1 MIKPPGWCPNAI
13 PTLKGWKHHVRPE
26 ILKPAKLT
34 QEQIDEYNGDTAQ
47 VLIEAEPAPI
57 APTAT
62 MLSSNDKIYVDVDDI
77 DTDNM
82 EGMSK
87 AELEEVGREHGI
99 ELDRRK
105 SRKTLID
112 TLKGAMLKD

>member
-1 MIKPPGWCPNAI
+1 MIKAPGWCPNAI

-34 QEQIDEYNGDTAQ
+34 QEQIDEYNGVQ
-47 VLIEAEPAPI
+47 VLVEAEPAPI

-62 MLSSNDKIYVDVDDI
+62 MLTSADD
-77 DTDNM
+77 DLT
-82 EGMSK
+82 GMSK

-112 TLKGAMLKD
+112 TLKGVMLTE

>member
-1 MIKPPGWCPNAI
+1 MIKAPGWCPNAI

-34 QEQIDEYNGDTAQ
+34 QEQIDEYNGVQ
-47 VLIEAEPAPI
+47 VLVEAEPAPI

-62 MLSSNDKIYVDVDDI
+62 MLTSNDNIYVDVDD
-77 DTDNM
+77 DLTN
-82 EGMSK
+82 MSK

-112 TLKGAMLKD
+112 TLKGVMLKD

>member
-1 MIKPPGWCPNAI
+1 MIKAPGWCPNAI

-34 QEQIDEYNGDTAQ
+34 QEQIDEYNGVQ
-47 VLIEAEPAPI
+47 VLVEAEPAPI

-62 MLSSNDKIYVDVDDI
+62 MLTSNDNIYVDVDVEDL
-77 DTDNM
+77 D
-82 EGMSK
+82 MSIMTK
-87 AELEEVGREHGI
+87 TELEEVGREHGI

-105 SRKTLID
+105 SKKTLID
-112 TLKGAMLKD
+112 TLKGKMLKD

>member
-1 MIKPPGWCPNAI
+1 MIKAPGWCPNAI

-34 QEQIDEYNGDTAQ
+34 QEQIDEYNGVQ
-47 VLIEAEPAPI
+47 VLVEAEPAPI

-62 MLSSNDKIYVDVDDI
+62 MLTSADDDLSN
-77 DTDNM
+77 
-82 EGMSK
+82 MSK
-87 AELEEVGREHGI
+87 TELEEIGREHGI

-112 TLKGAMLKD
+112 TLKGTMLNG

>member
-1 MIKPPGWCPNAI
+1 MIKAPGWCPNAI

-34 QEQIDEYNGDTAQ
+34 QEQIDEYNGVQ
-47 VLIEAEPAPI
+47 VLVEAEPAPI

-62 MLSSNDKIYVDVDDI
+62 MLTSNDNIYVDIDD
-77 DTDNM
+77 DLAD
-82 EGMSK
+82 MSK
-87 AELEEVGREHGI
+87 TELEQVGREHGI

-105 SRKTLID
+105 SKKTCE
-112 TLKGAMLKD
+112 KMGESHRQ

>member
-1 MIKPPGWCPNAI
+1 MIKAPGWCPNAI

-34 QEQIDEYNGDTAQ
+34 QEQIDEYNGVQ
-47 VLIEAEPAPI
+47 VLVEAEPAPI

-62 MLSSNDKIYVDVDDI
+62 MLTSNDNVYVDVDDDLI
-77 DTDNM
+77 SMT
-82 EGMSK
+82 K
-87 AELEEVGREHGI
+87 TELEEVGREHGI

-105 SRKTLID
+105 SKKTLID
-112 TLKGAMLKD
+112 TLKGTMLKD

>member
-1 MIKPPGWCPNAI
+1 MIKAPGWCPNAI

-34 QEQIDEYNGDTAQ
+34 QEQIDEYNGVQ
-47 VLIEAEPAPI
+47 VLVEAEPAPI
-57 APTAT
+57 ATTAT
-62 MLSSNDKIYVDVDDI
+62 MLTSADDDLSN
-77 DTDNM
+77 
-82 EGMSK
+82 MSK
-87 AELEEVGREHGI
+87 SELEEVGREHGI

-112 TLKGAMLKD
+112 TLKGVMLTE

>member
-1 MIKPPGWCPNAI
+1 MIKAPGWCPNAI

-34 QEQIDEYNGDTAQ
+34 QEQIDEYNGVQ
-47 VLIEAEPAPI
+47 VLVEAEPAPI

-62 MLSSNDKIYVDVDDI
+62 MLTSNDNIYVDVDD
-77 DTDNM
+77 DLAD
-82 EGMSK
+82 MSK
-87 AELEEVGREHGI
+87 TELEQVGRKHGI

-105 SRKTLID
+105 SKKTLID
-112 TLKGAMLKD
+112 TLKGTMLKE

>member
-1 MIKPPGWCPNAI
+1 MIKAPGWCPNAI

-62 MLSSNDKIYVDVDDI
+62 MLSSNDNIYVDVDD
-77 DTDNM
+77 DLT
-82 EGMSK
+82 GMSK
-87 AELEEVGREHGI
+87 AELEEVGREHGV

-112 TLKGAMLKD
+112 TLKGTMLKD

>member
-1 MIKPPGWCPNAI
+1 MIKAPGWCPNAI

-34 QEQIDEYNGDTAQ
+34 QEQIDEYNGNTAQ

-62 MLSSNDKIYVDVDDI
+62 MLTSADD
-77 DTDNM
+77 DLT
-82 EGMSK
+82 GMSK
-87 AELEEVGREHGI
+87 AELEEVGREHGV

-112 TLKGAMLKD
+112 TLKGVMLKD

>member
-1 MIKPPGWCPNAI
+1 MIKAPGWCPNAI

-34 QEQIDEYNGDTAQ
+34 QEQIDKYNGVQ
-47 VLIEAEPAPI
+47 VLVEAEPAPI

-62 MLSSNDKIYVDVDDI
+62 MLTSADDDLSN
-77 DTDNM
+77 
-82 EGMSK
+82 MSK
-87 AELEEVGREHGI
+87 SELEEVGREHGI

-112 TLKGAMLKD
+112 TLKGVMLTE

>member
-1 MIKPPGWCPNAI
+1 MIKAPGWCPNAI

-34 QEQIDEYNGDTAQ
+34 QEQIDEYNGVQ
-47 VLIEAEPAPI
+47 VLVEAEPAPI

-62 MLSSNDKIYVDVDDI
+62 MLTSADDDFSN
-77 DTDNM
+77 
-82 EGMSK
+82 MSK
-87 AELEEVGREHGI
+87 SELEEVGREHGI

-112 TLKGAMLKD
+112 TLKGTMLNG

>member
-1 MIKPPGWCPNAI
+1 MIKAPGWCPNAI

-34 QEQIDEYNGDTAQ
+34 QEQIDEYNGVQ
-47 VLIEAEPAPI
+47 VLVEAEPAPI

-62 MLSSNDKIYVDVDDI
+62 MLTSADDDFSN
-77 DTDNM
+77 
-82 EGMSK
+82 MSK
-87 AELEEVGREHGI
+87 SELEEVGREHGI

-112 TLKGAMLKD
+112 TLKGVMLTE

>member
-1 MIKPPGWCPNAI
+1 MIKAPGWCPNAI
-13 PTLKGWKHHVRPE
+13 PTLKGWKHHARPE

-34 QEQIDEYNGDTAQ
+34 QEQIDEYNGVQ
-47 VLIEAEPAPI
+47 VLVEAEPAPI

-62 MLSSNDKIYVDVDDI
+62 MLTSNDNIYVDVDD
-77 DTDNM
+77 DLT
-82 EGMSK
+82 GMNK

-112 TLKGAMLKD
+112 TLKGAMLKE

>member
-1 MIKPPGWCPNAI
+1 MIKAPGWCPNAI
-13 PTLKGWKHHVRPE
+13 PTLKGWKHHARPE

-34 QEQIDEYNGDTAQ
+34 QEQIDEYNGDTVQ

-62 MLSSNDKIYVDVDDI
+62 MLSSNDNIYVDVDD
-77 DTDNM
+77 DLTC
-82 EGMSK
+82 MSK
-87 AELEEVGREHGI
+87 AELEEVGREHGV

-112 TLKGAMLKD
+112 TLKGVMLKD

>member
-1 MIKPPGWCPNAI
+1 MIKAPGWCPNAI

-34 QEQIDEYNGDTAQ
+34 QEQIDEYNGVQ
-47 VLIEAEPAPI
+47 VLVEAEPAPI

-62 MLSSNDKIYVDVDDI
+62 MLTSNDNIYVDIDD
-77 DTDNM
+77 DLAD
-82 EGMSK
+82 MSK
-87 AELEEVGREHGI
+87 TELEQVGREHGI

-105 SRKTLID
+105 SKKTLID
-112 TLKGAMLKD
+112 TLKGTMLKE

>member
-1 MIKPPGWCPNAI
+1 MIKAPGWCPNAI

-62 MLSSNDKIYVDVDDI
+62 MLTSADDDLSN
-77 DTDNM
+77 
-82 EGMSK
+82 MSK
-87 AELEEVGREHGI
+87 TELEEIGREHGI

-112 TLKGAMLKD
+112 TLKGVMLKD

>member
-1 MIKPPGWCPNAI
+1 MIKAPGWCPNAI

-34 QEQIDEYNGDTAQ
+34 QEQIDEYNGVQ
-47 VLIEAEPAPI
+47 VLVEAEPAPI

-62 MLSSNDKIYVDVDDI
+62 MLTSADDDLSN
-77 DTDNM
+77 
-82 EGMSK
+82 MSK
-87 AELEEVGREHGI
+87 SELEEVGREHGI

-112 TLKGAMLKD
+112 TLKGVMLTE